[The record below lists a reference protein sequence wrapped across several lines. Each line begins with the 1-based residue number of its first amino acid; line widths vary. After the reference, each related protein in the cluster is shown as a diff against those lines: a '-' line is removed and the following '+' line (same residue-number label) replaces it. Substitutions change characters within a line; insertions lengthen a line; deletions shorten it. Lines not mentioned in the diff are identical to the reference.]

1 MTCQSS
7 VYNRTRYAQSTL
19 SLCYNFRHYIQKEV
33 HVAQIAPCSLF
44 PAPLQPKAALMFTGL
59 IREMATVKRYAGNI
73 LTLRADYRP
82 AIGDSVAV
90 NGVCLT
96 VTALHADGF
105 DVELAD
111 ETREVIDEG
120 RLSGQVHIEPAMQ
133 MGDRFE
139 GHIVQGHV
147 DCMGEIVAIT
157 PRSNGTDYRIRLPH
171 DQMAYVIPKGSIT
184 VDGVSLTVN
193 DVGDDAFRL
202 TIIPH
207 TIENTLFKTYRV
219 GTHVNIETD
228 FFARYIEHIL
238 SHRDSK
244 KGLSWKEVDGMS
256 MSF

>member
-1 MTCQSS
+1 MQANYDTQEKKS
-7 VYNRTRYAQSTL
+7 TRYSLPSTL
-19 SLCYNFRHYIQKEV
+19 SSQAERV
-33 HVAQIAPCSLF
+33 
-44 PAPLQPKAALMFTGL
+44 MFTGL

-82 AIGDSVAV
+82 AVGDSVAV

-96 VTALHADGF
+96 VTALHPDGF

-111 ETREVIDEG
+111 ETRSVIDES
-120 RLSGQVHIEPAMQ
+120 RLHGQVHIEPAMQ

-157 PRSNGTDYRIRLPH
+157 PRENGTDYQIRLPRN
-171 DQMAYVIPKGSIT
+171 QMAYVIPKGSIT

-193 DVGDDAFRL
+193 ELTGDTFRL

-207 TIENTLFKTYRV
+207 TIENTLFKQYKI
-219 GTHVNIETD
+219 GTRVNIETD

-238 SHRDSK
+238 SHRRTQ
-244 KGLSWKEVDGMS
+244 KGLSWEEVDGMS